1 MSNLRWKVVTIVVVF
16 VVFAAVGVYPIIAGR
31 YGVRSPGWLMDKQL
45 KLGLD
50 LKGGVHLV
58 LRVETDDALRGETD
72 LEMERLR
79 EELQNRKIPFTKI
92 AAIGPTQF
100 RVEGVAPAQDGDFRQ
115 AATEVQTNFDRSSG
129 AGGTYT
135 FTMRPNIAIN
145 LRDEAVVQARQTIE
159 RRVNELGV
167 TEPSI
172 AQQGTNGDQ
181 ILVQLPGVT
190 DVERAKSIIQST
202 GKLEL
207 KIVEQ
212 GPSPTKETLLVNGQV
227 PDGMEIVP
235 GSSGSPGDSGTV
247 YYLLKKAA
255 AVTGRDLRTAR
266 PSLDQNN
273 LPAVSFTLNTDGGR
287 RFGKVTSENIGRQL
301 AIVLD
306 DRVQSAPRLEGRI
319 TTDGQI
325 FGSFTQEE
333 VANLALILRSGSLPT
348 RLSYLE
354 ERTVGPTLGADSI
367 RSGIISSVVGLL
379 LVVGFMLV
387 YYRLSG
393 INAVVALLFNLV
405 ILLGL
410 MAYIGAVMTL
420 PGIAGFVL
428 TMGIGVDSNVL
439 IFERI
444 KEELEAQRGVRASIN
459 AGFNRVFWTLVDT
472 HIAAGISCAFL
483 FQFGTGP
490 IRGFAVTLFIGLL
503 SNLFTSIFVSKTLF
517 EVALSNRQQ
526 VATLSI

>member
-1 MSNLRWKVVTIVVVF
+1 MSNLRWRVLTVIAVLVAF
-16 VVFAAVGVYPIIAGR
+16 GAVGVYPIIAAR
-31 YGVRSPGWLMDKQL
+31 YGVHSPAVLMDKQL

-58 LRVETDDALRGETD
+58 LRVETDDALKSETET
-72 LEMERLR
+72 EMERLR
-79 EELQNRKIPFTKI
+79 EELQNRKIPFTTLS
-92 AAIGPTQF
+92 APDSTHF
-100 RVEGVAPAQDGDFRQ
+100 RVEGIPPAQDAQFRE
-115 AATEVQTNFDRSSG
+115 AAANVQTNFDRGSG
-129 AGGTYT
+129 VGGAYT
-135 FTMRPNIAIN
+135 FTMKPNVQIN

-172 AQQGTNGDQ
+172 ARQGTNGDQ

-190 DVERAKSIIQST
+190 DVERAKGIIQST

-212 GPSPTKETLLVNGQV
+212 GPMPTKEALLVNGQV

-235 GSSGSPGDSGTV
+235 GVTGAAGDSSTV

-273 LPAVSFTLNTDGGR
+273 LPAVSFTLKSDAGA
-287 RFGKVTSENIGRQL
+287 RFGKITSENIGRQL

-333 VANLALILRSGSLPT
+333 VSNLSLILRSGSLPT

-354 ERTVGPTLGADSI
+354 ERTIGPTLGADSI
-367 RSGIISSVVGLL
+367 RSGVIASLVGLL
-379 LVVGFMLV
+379 LVVGFMLI
-387 YYRLSG
+387 YYKLSG
-393 INAVVALLFNLV
+393 VNAVVALLFNLV

-503 SNLFTSIFVSKTLF
+503 SNLFTSIFVSKALF
-517 EVALSNRQQ
+517 DAALANRQQ

>member
-1 MSNLRWKVVTIVVVF
+1 MANIRWKVITIL
-16 VVFAAVGVYPIIAGR
+16 AVGVVFTALGIYPLVAAR
-31 YGVRSPGWLMDKQL
+31 YGINSPGWLMDKQL

-50 LKGGVHLV
+50 LKGGVHLA
-58 LRVETDDALRGETD
+58 LRVETDDALKGETD
-72 LEMERLR
+72 TEMERLR
-79 EELQNRKIPFTKI
+79 EDLQNRKI
-92 AAIGPTQF
+92 AVSGVASVNPTQF
-100 RVEGVAPAQDGDFRQ
+100 RVDGVPPAQDADFRQ
-115 AATEVQTNFDRSSG
+115 AATEVQTNFDRGSNVNGS
-129 AGGTYT
+129 YT
-135 FTMRPNIAIN
+135 FTMKPNVAIN

-172 AQQGTNGDQ
+172 AQDDANKQ
-181 ILVQLPGVT
+181 IVVQLPGVT
-190 DVERAKSIIQST
+190 DVEKAKSIIGSP

-212 GPSPTKETLLVNGQV
+212 GPSPTKEGLLVNNQV
-227 PDGMEIVP
+227 PEGMEIVP

-247 YYLLKKAA
+247 YYLVKRAA

-273 LPAVSFTLNTDGGR
+273 LPAVSFTLNSEGGR
-287 RFGKVTSENIGRQL
+287 RFGKVSSENLGRQL
-301 AIVLD
+301 AIILD
-306 DRVQSAPRLEGRI
+306 GRVQSAPRLEGRI

-325 FGSFTQEE
+325 YGSFTQEE
-333 VANLALILRSGSLPT
+333 AQNLSLILRSGSLPARMT
-348 RLSYLE
+348 YLSE
-354 ERTVGPTLGADSI
+354 QTIGPTLGADSI
-367 RSGIISSVVGLL
+367 RSGVVSSVVGLL
-379 LVVGFMLV
+379 LVVAFMLI
-387 YYRLSG
+387 YYKLSG
-393 INAVVALLFNLV
+393 VNAIIALIFNLV

-444 KEELEAQRGVRASIN
+444 KEELEKQRGVRASIN
-459 AGFNRVFWTLVDT
+459 AGFDRVFWTLVDT

-517 EVALSNRQQ
+517 EMALSNRQQ